1 MAVVVVVVV
10 VALLVVVPRP
20 KSLSI
25 NPGPLGFLVV
35 VVLVVVLGRLVVVVK
50 PMLATVEIL
59 QLLNVWVH
67 NEATLQSPLISKGP
81 QSYLVVVW
89 VSALLM

>member
-35 VVLVVVLGRLVVVVK
+35 VVFLGRLVVVVK